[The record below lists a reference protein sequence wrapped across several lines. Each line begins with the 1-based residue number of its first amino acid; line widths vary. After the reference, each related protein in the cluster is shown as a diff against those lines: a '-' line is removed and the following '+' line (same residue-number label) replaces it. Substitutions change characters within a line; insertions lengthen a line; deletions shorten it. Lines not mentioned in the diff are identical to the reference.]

1 MQRQS
6 SITSVNSAGTMM
18 TRKTTA
24 GVVARRA
31 AGVWLL
37 SAVSAVAF
45 VAPQAWAETP
55 GQAYSDTYLLE
66 SQYRTGKIMLE
77 YGQKF
82 IEHLDELGEQHRA
95 QQRLEASGQSIIKA
109 GKASTRWR
117 AQAPENSQVVPEMAA
132 YLAKNSTLGSQ
143 DEIAVKLK
151 NLLRL
156 YPTLAQQ
163 WGLAPNDVADAI
175 ALFTLICYQ
184 VATVRDD
191 AALDKYEFSSKQV
204 AGVRQQISQS
214 LLKNAKFQGIDEA
227 GRCIVGEKVTLS
239 ALLLLYGR
247 YNAITMTDASKTA
260 EIEALRQDATKGFE
274 SVMGY
279 KPTEALLTNAG
290 FQAANR

>member
-31 AGVWLL
+31 AGLWLL
-37 SAVSAVAF
+37 SALSGGF
-45 VAPQAWAETP
+45 VAQEAWAQTP

-132 YLAKNSTLGSQ
+132 YLAKTTTLGSQ

-151 NLLRL
+151 NLLRV
-156 YPTLAQQ
+156 YPNIAQQ
-163 WGLAPNDVADAI
+163 LGLAPNDVADAI
-175 ALFTLICYQ
+175 ALLTLICYQ

-227 GRCIVGEKVTLS
+227 GRRIVGEKVTLS

-247 YNAITMTDASKTA
+247 YNAITMTDATKTA
-260 EIEALRQDATKGFE
+260 EIEVLRQDATKGFE

-279 KPTEALLTNAG
+279 KPGEALLTDAG
-290 FQAANR
+290 FQPVNR